1 MLKDYLRKYVKYL
14 RPFINYEVM
23 IFIILGLSSLISLV
37 NPLLFKVIID
47 RVLILKEV
55 ELLNYVIGI
64 FIFFYIINL
73 LMSFCNGYL
82 NLYVNQSIAKNIR
95 NDLMN
100 HLQKCKLHVLENIKV
115 GDVVSKSIDD
125 VSTVTGFMTDTI
137 ISIINNFT
145 NVIIT
150 ALVMFYFSWKLSL
163 IGIISVLI
171 QTYISTR
178 YAKKVKINQEE
189 IREKASVH
197 ISFLKQI
204 MSSIKIIKAYSKEEV
219 NSQEYDSLLKKII
232 HLSYDRFLIIFKHSS
247 FVSLVSFV
255 SSMLIFIIAIY
266 EIYKGNM
273 TVGVF
278 FVFDTLVE
286 RFNQFSS
293 ALINLNIN
301 IQNVMVAFGRIESIF
316 NMKEEDN
323 LSLNETIEGSDII
336 VDNLSFKYEEDSDID
351 VIKNL
356 SLQFKKGSKYAIIG
370 ESGEGK
376 STISNLLIRLYDIED
391 DKGNIIIGNKNI
403 KNINIYKLRQK
414 ISVVFQEGY
423 LINGSIK
430 ENILYGNSN
439 VEESYFQK
447 ILELCHIQDFIIQLP
462 NGIQT
467 IIGENGFNL
476 SSGQKQRICIAR
488 SLLRNSD
495 IYIFDESFSNLDKKL
510 ESKIYNNILK
520 EFHDKT
526 IIFIIHNLDL
536 IKGMNNICVLKK
548 GNIEAIGSSDE
559 LMRKSETYKELL
571 DRGKSIG

>member
-1 MLKDYLRKYVKYL
+1 MLKEYLKKYVKYL
-14 RPFINYEVM
+14 KPFISYEAM

-64 FIFFYIINL
+64 FVFFYIINI

-95 NDLMN
+95 NDLVN
-100 HLQKCKLHVLENIKV
+100 HLQKCKLNVLENIKV

-125 VSTVTGFMTDTI
+125 VGTVTGFMTDTI
-137 ISIINNFT
+137 ISIINNLT

-163 IGIISVLI
+163 IGIFSVLI

-178 YAKKVKINQEE
+178 YAKKVKVNQEE

-204 MSSIKIIKAYSKEEV
+204 MSSIKIIKAYSKEEA
-219 NSQEYDSLLKKII
+219 NSEKYDSLLKKII

-286 RFNQFSS
+286 RFNQFSG
-293 ALINLNIN
+293 ALINININ

-316 NMKEEDN
+316 NIKKEDD
-323 LSLNETIEGSDII
+323 LSNETIEGSDII

-356 SLQFKKGSKYAIIG
+356 TLQFKKGSKYAIIG

-376 STISNLLIRLYDIED
+376 STISNLLIRLYDIEK

-414 ISVVFQEGY
+414 ISVVFQESY
-423 LINGSIK
+423 LINGSIE

-439 VEESYFQK
+439 VEESHFQK

-520 EFHDKT
+520 EFSEKT

-536 IKGMNNICVLKK
+536 IKNMDNICVLKK
-548 GNIEAIGSSDE
+548 GNMEAIGSSDE
-559 LMRKSETYKELL
+559 LIRKSETYRELWE
-571 DRGKSIG
+571 RGKSIG